1 MKFELIPLISFI
13 AANEMKWRIKQ
24 TENIITVLTANIE
37 RNMKREMEPEWFL
50 LLVNTFL
57 LVNR

>member
-24 TENIITVLTANIE
+24 TENIITVNLGIH
-37 RNMKREMEPEWFL
+37 FL
-50 LLVNTFL
+50 LFGIINV
-57 LVNR
+57 V